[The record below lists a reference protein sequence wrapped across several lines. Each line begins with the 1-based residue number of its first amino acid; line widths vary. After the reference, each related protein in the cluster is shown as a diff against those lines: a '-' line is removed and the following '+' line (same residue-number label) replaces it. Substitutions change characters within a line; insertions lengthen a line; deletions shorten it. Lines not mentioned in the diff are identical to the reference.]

1 MQEIFSNYTAT
12 ITDLKKDPMSVLGF
26 DEPVAV
32 LNRNQ
37 IVGYCIPTEIYDC
50 MMNMLEDIQL
60 AKIINNRKD
69 QKSIKVEWDELLD

>member
-12 ITDLKKDPMSVLGF
+12 ITDLKKDPMSVLSF

-37 IVGYCIPTEIYDC
+37 VVGYCVPNDLYDRI
-50 MMNMLEDIQL
+50 MDLLEDVQL
-60 AKIINNRKD
+60 AKIAKSREG
-69 QKSIKVEWDELLD
+69 QKTIKVEWNDLV

>member
-37 IVGYCIPTEIYDC
+37 VVGYCVPTDLYDC
-50 MMNMLEDIQL
+50 MMDMLEDVQL
-60 AKIINNRKD
+60 AKIIKSREG
-69 QKSIKVEWDELLD
+69 QKRIKVEWDELVK